1 MAERGSGSGR
11 LRPRSFWLAVVALY
25 AAALAAQMLTA
36 PAAVAR
42 VGVWPFAAAQ
52 GVLIWLWY
60 WLHARRLRD
69 AGRSPAPALGLAIVN
84 ALAILL
90 LVLAVAFFFGTAV
103 ELPDAAAQAGH
114 VPVTSILGLYVFFYL
129 VGMVWGP
136 PSAGLLGVMLAIL
149 VLAACAPALIA
160 LGFTVWAGTRPS
172 VAAAPPP
179 QAGAA

>member
-1 MAERGSGSGR
+1 MAERGWSCGR
-11 LRPRSFWLAVVALY
+11 LRPKPFWLAVVALY

-36 PAAVAR
+36 PAAVVR

-52 GVLIWLWY
+52 AVLIWLWY

-69 AGRSPAPALGLAIVN
+69 AGRSPAPALGLAVVN

-103 ELPDAAAQAGH
+103 ELPAAQADH
-114 VPVTSILGLYVFFYL
+114 VPVTSILGLYVVFYL

-136 PSAGLLGVMLAIL
+136 PGAGLLGVMLAIL

-160 LGFTVWAGTRPS
+160 LGFSVWAGTRPS
-172 VAAAPPP
+172 DAAAAPP

>member
-1 MAERGSGSGR
+1 MAERSWNSGR
-11 LRPRSFWLAVVALY
+11 LRPKPFWLAVVALY

-42 VGVWPFAAAQ
+42 IGVWPFAVAQ

-103 ELPDAAAQAGH
+103 ELPEAAAQTGQ

-136 PSAGLLGVMLAIL
+136 PGAGLLGVMLAIL

-172 VAAAPPP
+172 VAAAPAAS
-179 QAGAA
+179 AG